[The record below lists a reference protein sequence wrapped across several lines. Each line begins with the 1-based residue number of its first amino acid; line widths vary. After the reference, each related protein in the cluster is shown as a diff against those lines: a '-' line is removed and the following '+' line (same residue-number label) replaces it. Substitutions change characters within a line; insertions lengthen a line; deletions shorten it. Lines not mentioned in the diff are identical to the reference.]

1 MRVPLFIYDESPCSQ
16 LPAPRFIL
24 HSDRPIPLGL
34 PVASLSVL
42 NSQSAICC
50 CCCSDHVP
58 IKSILQAS
66 EAPKCSTVCSGC
78 EVLTSKLTGLKVSLG
93 ITQRLA
99 LGCANE
105 VDTDK
110 AKRTIEEIIVF
121 EWLIVIV
128 LCIFVHI

>member
-1 MRVPLFIYDESPCSQ
+1 MGSIFSDLLLES
-16 LPAPRFIL
+16 
-24 HSDRPIPLGL
+24 
-34 PVASLSVL
+34 
-42 NSQSAICC
+42 
-50 CCCSDHVP
+50 
-58 IKSILQAS
+58 
-66 EAPKCSTVCSGC
+66 VCSGC

-128 LCIFVHI
+128 L